1 MTSGG
6 YGSGKPIGPTG
17 STGQGGSSTTSGG
30 FLDDLD
36 NEGGYNS
43 NKDDKN
49 DKEKGPGGRPQIGI
63 SGHKHRGG
71 TIFRNLGEESINFP
85 PGASVRAHVQSIDI
99 LPFGSKT
106 QSPSEAVEEEL
117 KKHGSR

>member
-1 MTSGG
+1 M
-6 YGSGKPIGPTG
+6 
-17 STGQGGSSTTSGG
+17 
-30 FLDDLD
+30 DDLD
-36 NEGGYNS
+36 NEGGYDS
-43 NKDDKN
+43 GKDDKK
-49 DKEKGPGGRPQIGI
+49 DKDHRPGGRPQIGI
-63 SGHKHRGG
+63 SGHRDKNRGG